1 MKVIHAEERD
11 RRHRSIGRIQV
22 VANWR
27 SGMSGAT
34 DKDRASLVEA
44 LIREAED
51 YDADAIV
58 EVRFDVDTL
67 RSADIDATPLR
78 RVVASALAVRY
89 ADAA

>member
-1 MKVIHAEERD
+1 MKVIYAEEPD
-11 RRHRSIGRIQV
+11 HRRRPIGRIRV

-27 SGMSGAT
+27 GGMSAVT
-34 DKDRASLVEA
+34 DKDRERLVEA

-58 EVRFDVDTL
+58 EVRFDVDAV
-67 RSADIDATPLR
+67 RSADIDARPLR

-89 ADAA
+89 AA

>member
-1 MKVIHAEERD
+1 MKVIYAEEPD
-11 RRHRSIGRIQV
+11 RRRRSIGRIQV

-27 SGMSGAT
+27 GDMSAVT
-34 DKDRASLVEA
+34 DKDRTRLVEA

-58 EVRFDVDTL
+58 EVRFGVDTV

-89 ADAA
+89 PDAA